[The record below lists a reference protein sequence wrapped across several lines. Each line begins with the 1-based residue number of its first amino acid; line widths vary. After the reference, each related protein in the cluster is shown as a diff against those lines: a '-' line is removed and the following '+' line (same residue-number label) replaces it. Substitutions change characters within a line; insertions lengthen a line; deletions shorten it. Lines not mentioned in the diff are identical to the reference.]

1 MGTTDAAGAAVTD
14 MVRSIQSSVSTEGMM
29 EETTYF
35 VNGQIVGYS
44 STESLGGAPGTGT
57 GVTGTRYTGTGTG
70 TGTPSRI
77 EFYDADHNRVG
88 ESSTDGMGGYNLKL
102 EVKSKVD
109 VDLDGDGN
117 VDFGASASSIKEY
130 FVNLEKSGYMMG
142 MALQESENV
151 NFYEVDGTL
160 ASLTS
165 RRVWVVRALM
175 MV

>member
-1 MGTTDAAGAAVTD
+1 
-14 MVRSIQSSVSTEGMM
+14 MM

-44 STESLGGAPGTGT
+44 STESMGGAPGTGT
-57 GVTGTRYTGTGTG
+57 GVTDPNYGGAPNTGTGTG

-109 VDLDGDGN
+109 VDLDGDGT

-142 MALQESENV
+142 TTLQESENV
-151 NFYEVDGTL
+151 NFYEVDGTD
-160 ASLTS
+160 SS
-165 RRVWVVRALM
+165 QPDFSRVWVVRALM

>member
-1 MGTTDAAGAAVTD
+1 
-14 MVRSIQSSVSTEGMM
+14 MVRSIQSSVSSEGMM

-44 STESLGGAPGTGT
+44 RQSPMGLWSTGKGYRLY
-57 GVTGTRYTGTGTG
+57 RYRYRYRYRHRHTS
-70 TGTPSRI
+70 SRI

-109 VDLDGDGN
+109 VDLDGDGT

-130 FVNLEKSGYMMG
+130 FVNLEKSGYMM
-142 MALQESENV
+142 ALRSS
-151 NFYEVDGTL
+151 GI
-160 ASLTS
+160 
-165 RRVWVVRALM
+165 
-175 MV
+175 

>member
-1 MGTTDAAGAAVTD
+1 
-14 MVRSIQSSVSTEGMM
+14 
-29 EETTYF
+29 
-35 VNGQIVGYS
+35 
-44 STESLGGAPGTGT
+44 
-57 GVTGTRYTGTGTG
+57 
-70 TGTPSRI
+70 
-77 EFYDADHNRVG
+77 
-88 ESSTDGMGGYNLKL
+88 MGGYNLKL

-109 VDLDGDGN
+109 VDLDGDGT

-142 MALQESENV
+142 TTLQESENV
-151 NFYEVDGTL
+151 NFYEVDVATL